1 MILCIMILIA
11 GIILLVPGIIALY
24 KTRNTFDVP
33 MFGILAF
40 TTGLVAI
47 MIATVLLIVVP
58 IESQKELNIFIT
70 QKEYI
75 ENYEPTSEYDAVGIA
90 NKKIEFNEWL
100 YGVQYTKEHY
110 PICSFYG
117 DEILELEPIK

>member
-11 GIILLVPGIIALY
+11 GIILLVPGVIALY

-33 MFGILAF
+33 VLGISAF
-40 TTGLVAI
+40 ATGLVAI
-47 MIATVLLIVVP
+47 IVTTWLLIVVP

-75 ENYEPTSEYDAVGIA
+75 ENYEPTSEYDAAGIA
-90 NKKIEFNEWL
+90 NKKIELNEWL
-100 YGVQYTKEHY
+100 YGVQYTKEHH

-117 DEILELEPIK
+117 DEILEFEPIK

>member
-11 GIILLVPGIIALY
+11 GIILLVQGVIALY
-24 KTRNTFDVP
+24 KTRNTFD
-33 MFGILAF
+33 FSILGIFAF
-40 TTGLVAI
+40 ATGLVTI
-47 MIATVLLIVVP
+47 IVATVLLFVIP

-75 ENYEPTSEYDAVGIA
+75 ENYEPTSEYDAAGIA
-90 NKKIEFNEWL
+90 NKKIELNEWL

-117 DEILELEPIK
+117 DDILELEPIK